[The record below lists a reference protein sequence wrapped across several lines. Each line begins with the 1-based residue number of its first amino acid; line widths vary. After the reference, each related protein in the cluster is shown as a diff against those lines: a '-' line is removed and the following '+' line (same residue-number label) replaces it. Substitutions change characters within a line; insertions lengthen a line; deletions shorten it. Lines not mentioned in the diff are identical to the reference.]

1 MLEQSQKHVAC
12 LYAALQDFTLAHFHV
27 WLPLAQSDDQASH
40 FKWKHSARDEQD
52 ARYRSQGWRGS
63 FEKGIDPWVITG

>member
-27 WLPLAQSDDQASH
+27 WLPLAQSNDIMIQH
-40 FKWKHSARDEQD
+40 FAWEHSAGEGAGCQVQMTRLGE
-52 ARYRSQGWRGS
+52 S
-63 FEKGIDPWVITG
+63 FLEKVILCL